1 MGYTDENRLS
11 EQFVHHSWGKKCLL
25 TPASFHE
32 AVKKGFIR
40 PYYQPIYRS
49 VTGNMIGAEALA
61 RWFDPEAGMLS
72 PGDFIPALEKSG
84 LIYDLDMEILR
95 QTCAFYRKLLNRG
108 MPLNLFSV
116 NLSREDFSHEELFEN
131 VTDILDR
138 YEVPREAVRLEITE
152 SLMIEDTDTF
162 QRVFHRFHDA
172 GFSIWLDDFGS
183 GYSSLNVLQNYE
195 FDVMK
200 FDMLFLRDN
209 SARGR
214 QLLISLISM
223 AKTLGIHT
231 LTEGVET
238 QEQREFLTSAGC
250 EAQQGF
256 YYAKPVSEEE
266 LAALCGRQK
275 EMIESPE
282 DRRYWG
288 EVGHLNFVSPNP
300 LQEYVKRRTTAPKAG
315 IGYRQSDSS
324 IALVEC
330 SMDQF
335 RYVYASDDYRKRI
348 RELGFDS
355 VSALETAL
363 SNQRSH
369 MYLVIRKLIMDA
381 LEQKTVQTFEYVY
394 KDVYFRLS
402 VLLLARKE
410 GWAMMAMR
418 LHTFDSE
425 REVQTA
431 QEMLNYSSALL
442 STYELVVLFYLD
454 SNYVKRIYTANKMP
468 VYDREQSIEE
478 SLRKFCEAEVEP
490 IDQARYL
497 RFLDLKTMTERVEA
511 SPKKFVQSIFRMRW
525 KGGMSRWYTARI
537 TQIPTFSEKIHML
550 TIQNIQGN
558 VSQWL
563 DMAVSEHPELV

>member
-1 MGYTDENRLS
+1 MGNMDED
-11 EQFVHHSWGKKCLL
+11 CLL
-25 TPASFHE
+25 EHFRE
-32 AVKKGFIR
+32 AVEKGFIR
-40 PYYQPIYRS
+40 PYFQPIYRS

-61 RWFDPEAGMLS
+61 RWFDPEKGMLS
-72 PGDFIPALEKSG
+72 PADFIPVLERSG
-84 LIYDLDMEILR
+84 MIYDLDMEMLR
-95 QTCAFYRKLLNRG
+95 QTCAFYRDLMDRG
-108 MPLNLFSV
+108 TPLSMFSV
-116 NLSREDFSHEELFEN
+116 NLSREDFRHEDLFEN
-131 VTDILDR
+131 VTAILDQ
-138 YEVPREAVRLEITE
+138 YEVPREAIKLEITE
-152 SLMIEDTDTF
+152 SLMIEDTDAF
-162 QRVFHRFHDA
+162 QSAFRRFHDA

-183 GYSSLNVLQNYE
+183 GYSSLNVLQHYD

-200 FDMLFLRDN
+200 FDMLFLRDD

-250 EAQQGF
+250 EVQQGF
-256 YYAKPVSEEE
+256 YYTKPVSVEA
-266 LAALCGRQK
+266 LAVICEKQK
-275 EMIESPE
+275 ETIESPE
-282 DRRYWG
+282 DRRYWW
-288 EVGHLNFVSPNP
+288 EVGSINFVSPNP
-300 LQEYVKRRTTAPKAG
+300 LQEYVKRKTAAQEAG

-330 SMDQF
+330 NMDRF
-335 RYVYASDDYRKRI
+335 RYVFASDDYKKRV

-355 VSALETAL
+355 IEVLEKAL

-369 MYLVIRKLIMDA
+369 MFLMIRKLVLDA
-381 LEQKTVQTFEYVY
+381 LDRKTVQTFEYVY

-402 VLLLARKE
+402 VLFLARKK
-410 GWAMMAMR
+410 GWIMMAMR
-418 LHTFDSE
+418 LSTFDSE

-442 STYELVVLFYLD
+442 STYELVVLFYLE
-454 SNYVKRIYTANKMP
+454 SNTVKRIYTANKMP
-468 VYDREQSIEE
+468 EYDREQSIEE
-478 SLRKFCEAEVEP
+478 SLQKFCEAEVEP
-490 IDQARYL
+490 IDQKRYL

-511 SPKKFVQSIFRMRW
+511 SPKKFIQSIFRMRW
-525 KGGMSRWYTARI
+525 VNARSKWYTVRI
-537 TQIPTFSEKIHML
+537 TQIPTFSEKVHML

-563 DMAVSEHPELV
+563 DMVVSEHPELI